1 MSKVIKI
8 GTLFP
13 KHLNLNGDQANLLA
27 LQTRISEYGGS
38 SSVTPV
44 FDLALD
50 FDLVFV
56 GHGSQAAW
64 ADIESRNPQL
74 LKGLAELVSNGKTV
88 IAIGSGYVKLAGSL
102 GMDVQTGVHRSEF
115 VDVDGV
121 VGYLNSDS
129 LLPIVHNEKNSLL
142 TLLHGPVLVKNPELA
157 DSIISNLGIEV
168 EPKSSYLG
176 ELDYLAKESRRIA
189 FEH

>member
-27 LQTRISEYGGS
+27 LQTRINEYGGS
-38 SSVTPV
+38 SSVTPIV
-44 FDLALD
+44 DLVSD
-50 FDLVFV
+50 FDLVFL

-74 LKGLAELVSNGKTV
+74 LKGLAELVSNGKAV
-88 IAIGSGYVKLAGSL
+88 VAIGSGYVKLAGAL
-102 GMDVQTGVHRSEF
+102 GMDIRTGVHRSEF

-129 LLPIVHNEKNSLL
+129 LLPIVQNEKNSLL

-157 DSIISNLGIEV
+157 DSIINKLGIAV
-168 EPKSSYLG
+168 EPKSAYLN
-176 ELDYLAKESRRIA
+176 ELDELAKESRRIA